1 MQYYT
6 ISGNSKGG
14 CNRNEFIMEFK
25 KNVQSYTCLIMWIM
39 LNRIAETATL
49 STLNALSYFY
59 YIPLKSLVIAST

>member
-1 MQYYT
+1 
-6 ISGNSKGG
+6 
-14 CNRNEFIMEFK
+14 
-25 KNVQSYTCLIMWIM
+25 M